1 MMKQVKTM
9 VAAMAMGTAVSAVF
23 AGLYGD
29 TPDAK
34 HAWAVHDLNRPAPVK
49 VTANPG
55 QPPSDAVV
63 LFDGTSLD
71 NWTSTKPGEPTKW
84 KLVDG
89 ALESV
94 KGAGYIQ
101 TKQAFGD
108 CQLHLEWAAP
118 SKVEGMGQGRGN
130 SGVFLMGSYELQVL
144 DSYETEV
151 RPDGSN
157 LNPNYADG
165 QASAVYAENPPLVNA
180 SRKAGE
186 WQTYDIIFHQ
196 PVWVDGKMKYPGS
209 LTVLH
214 NGVLTQDHW
223 EMEGMTTHCR
233 RRPLAPHADK
243 LPLQLQDHGNPVRF
257 RNIWIREIPSRYANT
272 THGGPAANEADV
284 MALRQKTAVTLFAA
298 ANPADANKAAALGRL
313 LEVVSYDKSETYMKP
328 TLELA
333 DAYLKDLAGLDKQKL
348 QDRKGEIIGLRNNC
362 NVLTRNQV
370 VPEEFRLKAELQR
383 IISENGFEKKK

>member
-1 MMKQVKTM
+1 MKQVKTM
-9 VAAMAMGTAVSAVF
+9 VAAMAVSTVTTAVF

-34 HAWAVHDLNRPAPVK
+34 HAWAVHDLNRPVPVK
-49 VTANPG
+49 ITADPG
-55 QPPSDAVV
+55 KVPSDAVV

-71 NWTSTKPGEPTKW
+71 NWTSTKPDEPTKW

-94 KGAGYIQ
+94 KGAGYIR

-108 CQLHLEWAAP
+108 CQLHLEWASP
-118 SKVEGMGQGRGN
+118 IHVEGMGQGRGN
-130 SGVFLMGSYELQVL
+130 SGVFLMGNYEIQVL
-144 DSYETEV
+144 DSWETAV
-151 RPDGSN
+151 LPDGKN

-180 SRKAGE
+180 CRKPGE

-196 PVWVDGKMKYPGS
+196 PIWADGKLKYPGS
-209 LTVLH
+209 VTVLQ

-223 EMEGMTTHCR
+223 EMEGMTTHCH
-233 RRPLAPHADK
+233 RRPLAPHEVK
-243 LPLQLQDHGNPVRF
+243 LPLQLQDHGNPVRY

-272 THGGPAANEADV
+272 THGGPAVNEADV
-284 MALRQKTAVTLFAA
+284 MALRQKTAAKLFET

-313 LEVVSYDKSETYMKP
+313 LEIISYDKADTYMKLV
-328 TLELA
+328 TERT

-362 NVLTRNQV
+362 NVLTRNNV
-370 VPEEFRLKAELQR
+370 VPESFNLKAELQR
-383 IISENGFEKKK
+383 IINENGLEKKK

>member
-1 MMKQVKTM
+1 MHQIKIAVTLLA
-9 VAAMAMGTAVSAVF
+9 VSTAVTAVF
-23 AGLYGD
+23 AKLYGD
-29 TPDAK
+29 TPDAR
-34 HAWAVHDLNRPAPVK
+34 HAWAVHDLNRPVPPK
-49 VTANPG
+49 VTADPG
-55 QPPSDAVV
+55 KPPSDAVV
-63 LFDGTSLD
+63 LFDGTSID

-108 CQLHLEWAAP
+108 CQLHLEWASP

-130 SGVFLMGSYELQVL
+130 SGVFLMSSYEIQVL

-151 RPDGSN
+151 RPDGTN

-180 SRKAGE
+180 CRKAGE

-196 PVWVDGKMKYPGS
+196 PIWENGKLKYPGS
-209 LTVLH
+209 VTVLH

-223 EMEGMTTHCR
+223 EMEGMTTHCH
-233 RRPLAPHADK
+233 RRPLAPHATK
-243 LPLQLQDHGNPVRF
+243 MPLQLQDHGNPVRF

-272 THGGPAANEADV
+272 THGGPAVNEADV
-284 MALRQKTAVTLFAA
+284 MALRSKTAAKLFAV
-298 ANPADANKAAALGRL
+298 ANPGDANKAEALQRL
-313 LEVVSYDKSETYMKP
+313 LEVISYDTSDTYMKP
-328 TLELA
+328 VVDLTA
-333 DAYLKDLAGLDKQKL
+333 AYLKDLSGLDAQKL
-348 QDRKGEIIGLRNNC
+348 QDRKGEIVALRNAC
-362 NVLTRNQV
+362 NVLTRNKV
-370 VPEEFRLKAELQR
+370 VPEDFKLKAELQR
-383 IISENGFEKKK
+383 IIDQNGFDKKK

>member
-1 MMKQVKTM
+1 MKQMKTL
-9 VAAMAMGTAVSAVF
+9 VAAMAVGTAAGAVW

-49 VTANPG
+49 VTAEPG
-55 QPPSDAVV
+55 KPPSDAVV
-63 LFDGTSLD
+63 LFDGSSLD
-71 NWTSTKPGEPTKW
+71 NWESTKGEPTKW
-84 KLVDG
+84 QLVDG

-94 KGAGYIQ
+94 KGAGYIR

-130 SGVFLMGSYELQVL
+130 SGVFLMGSYEIQVL

-196 PVWVDGKMKYPGS
+196 PVWENGQLKHPGS
-209 LTVLH
+209 ITVLH

-233 RRPLAPHADK
+233 RRPLAPHDAK

-272 THGGPAANEADV
+272 THGGPAAKEADV
-284 MALRQKTAVTLFAA
+284 TALRQQTAAKLFAA
-298 ANPADANKAAALGRL
+298 ANPGDANKAAALQRL
-313 LEVVSYDKSETYMKP
+313 LEVVSYDKADTYMKP
-328 TLELA
+328 LNELA
-333 DAYLKDLAGLDKQKL
+333 DAYLSELAGLDKQKL
-348 QDRKGEIIGLRNNC
+348 QDRKGDIVGLRKSC
-362 NVLTRNQV
+362 DVLTRNNV
-370 VPEEFRLKAELQR
+370 VPETFKLKAELVR
-383 IISENGFEKKK
+383 IINENGFEKKK